1 MKEWQKSRN
10 YRRLKDQNGVVIS
23 RIVTID
29 GIDIEVTEEV
39 FCVYAQAERR
49 ERYITDEQ
57 EMGKILS
64 LDQLQ
69 ADGLFMSV
77 LEEHLPSSAEAEAIQ
92 AEELYL
98 LRIALR
104 QLNPDEAALIRSIFF
119 EGLSERQLSKRTGV
133 PYMTIHNRKVR
144 ILKKLKYFLER

>member
-10 YRRLKDQNGVVIS
+10 YRRIKDQNGIVTS

-29 GIDIEVTEEV
+29 GIDVEVTEEV
-39 FCVYAQAERR
+39 FYVYAQAERR
-49 ERYITDEQ
+49 ERYIADEQ

-64 LDQLQ
+64 LDQIQ
-69 ADGLFMSV
+69 TDGLFMSV
-77 LEEHLPSSAEAEAIQ
+77 LEDHLPSSAEAEAIQ